1 MASSVVFEELYCKY
15 KDYTMLGPDEYM
27 ANLALTSTVT
37 APGCVIECGVWKGG
51 TCAGMAEILGPDRD
65 YFLFDSFQGH
75 VDPQQ
80 IDGPAA
86 FAWQAD
92 KNGPWYFNNAVV
104 GPEVAD
110 AAMKKSGAKN
120 YRLVKGWFED
130 TLATF
135 TPPTPIAVLRVDCDW
150 YTGTMTCLR
159 ALFPYV
165 AEDGILIADGYRD
178 WDGYVRALHE
188 HLAGYEGV
196 ARIERFGGSLCYVV
210 KGARKWEFSPG
221 ASGAQHGSDGAVR
234 ITKS

>member
-1 MASSVVFEELYCKY
+1 MASSVVFEELYRKY

-51 TCAGMAEILGPDRD
+51 TSAGMAEILGPDRD

-178 WDGYVRALHE
+178 WDGYARALHE

>member
-15 KDYTMLGPDEYM
+15 KDYTIPQVPSNYM
-27 ANLALTSTVT
+27 ANLRADLDRYG
-37 APGCVIECGVWKGG
+37 PGLRDRVWRMERRNLRWNGRN
-51 TCAGMAEILGPDRD
+51 IQPDRD

-92 KNGPWYFNNAVV
+92 KNGPYFNNAVV

-135 TPPTPIAVLRVDCDW
+135 TLR
-150 YTGTMTCLR
+150 LR
-159 ALFPYV
+159 SRSCASMRLV
-165 AEDGILIADGYRD
+165 YRD
-178 WDGYVRALHE
+178 NDLP
-188 HLAGYEGV
+188 
-196 ARIERFGGSLCYVV
+196 ARTVSLCRGRWKSSSRMATAIGTAMCARSMSISLDMRASRASSVLEV
-210 KGARKWEFSPG
+210 ASAMSLKGARKWEFSPG